1 MTQDEAIKILGLK
14 AVASADDIN
23 AAANQKKA
31 DLESKVSSAPTDA
44 LKAKFQ
50 QLLDKVV
57 TAEQSLNQAG
67 SSKASSGS
75 RSPLS
80 ETKMA
85 DLPGMAPDAGVDSSM
100 QTLQLGTTLAG
111 RYEIKEQIG
120 AGGMGAVYRA
130 SDSNTGK
137 DLALKVLLP
146 ALMQHERARERFLD
160 EARISQQLSHPNIVN
175 VYDVQQDGDYY
186 FLTMELL
193 EGQDLRQVMDNRKLA
208 RSVFAIDEVQEIIS
222 AVSEGLAYAHKYTV
236 HRDIK
241 PENIWLTEQGEYKIM
256 DFGIARVQS
265 TSQRT
270 QTGAAMGTAYYMAP
284 EQLKGQSDID
294 GRADQYALAVLAYE
308 LLSGEVPAGMIEPI
322 QQHRKDVPKGMA
334 KAIHQA
340 LAPRPE
346 NRFENITEFSAAIS
360 AKGSGLNVGWALPTK
375 SLGIAASVVG
385 VIVLV
390 AILGSSGALSNLGD
404 LLPKS
409 AEQIA
414 AEKAA
419 SIQLQGEVETLKRR
433 LESRR
438 RDLKQQVR
446 DAERNKDKDL
456 WQLEE
461 WQNLS
466 ENHIFES
473 SRYGKL
479 NGLEKLSESQIRD
492 KTFEQAEK
500 TLSQIK
506 GEYER
511 LLNLYSAAEKLPLI
525 KQQAKQSKTK
535 WVGYVRKGHGT
546 ADEATEAEEQY
557 KTAQQQRSGG
567 ALVDAQSAYQQAYNG
582 YKQLNQTAQQRQQV
596 AEAKAQK
603 EREVAAKAKTAAKR
617 KAVAQ
622 AKAKRIKKL
631 IRSLDLVKIP
641 SGSFQMGSNT
651 VGSTAMPVHRVNI
664 KAFKL
669 MSKEV
674 TFAQYDVYA
683 KATGKSLPDDSDGW
697 GRGNRPVI
705 RVNWQEAKD
714 FAKWLSKQTGKRFR
728 LPTEAEWEYACRS
741 GGKDQE
747 YCGGSSESSLAWHSE
762 NSGNKTHPVGQ
773 KQANGLGL
781 YDMSGNIWE
790 WTEDCW
796 NNSYKGAPSN
806 GSAWL
811 GGDCSKRVLRG
822 GSWSS
827 KPYNM
832 RSATRNRGTA
842 SYRSSLIYGF
852 RLAQD

>member
-1 MTQDEAIKILGLK
+1 M
-14 AVASADDIN
+14 
-23 AAANQKKA
+23 
-31 DLESKVSSAPTDA
+31 
-44 LKAKFQ
+44 
-50 QLLDKVV
+50 
-57 TAEQSLNQAG
+57 
-67 SSKASSGS
+67 
-75 RSPLS
+75 
-80 ETKMA
+80 
-85 DLPGMAPDAGVDSSM
+85 
-100 QTLQLGTTLAG
+100 
-111 RYEIKEQIG
+111 
-120 AGGMGAVYRA
+120 
-130 SDSNTGK
+130 
-137 DLALKVLLP
+137 
-146 ALMQHERARERFLD
+146 
-160 EARISQQLSHPNIVN
+160 
-175 VYDVQQDGDYY
+175 
-186 FLTMELL
+186 
-193 EGQDLRQVMDNRKLA
+193 
-208 RSVFAIDEVQEIIS
+208 
-222 AVSEGLAYAHKYTV
+222 
-236 HRDIK
+236 
-241 PENIWLTEQGEYKIM
+241 
-256 DFGIARVQS
+256 
-265 TSQRT
+265 
-270 QTGAAMGTAYYMAP
+270 
-284 EQLKGQSDID
+284 
-294 GRADQYALAVLAYE
+294 
-308 LLSGEVPAGMIEPI
+308 
-322 QQHRKDVPKGMA
+322 
-334 KAIHQA
+334 
-340 LAPRPE
+340 
-346 NRFENITEFSAAIS
+346 
-360 AKGSGLNVGWALPTK
+360 
-375 SLGIAASVVG
+375 
-385 VIVLV
+385 
-390 AILGSSGALSNLGD
+390 
-404 LLPKS
+404 
-409 AEQIA
+409 
-414 AEKAA
+414 
-419 SIQLQGEVETLKRR
+419 
-433 LESRR
+433 
-438 RDLKQQVR
+438 
-446 DAERNKDKDL
+446 
-456 WQLEE
+456 
-461 WQNLS
+461 
-466 ENHIFES
+466 
-473 SRYGKL
+473 
-479 NGLEKLSESQIRD
+479 
-492 KTFEQAEK
+492 
-500 TLSQIK
+500 
-506 GEYER
+506 EYER

-796 NNSYKGAPSN
+796 NDSYKGAPSN

-811 GGDCSKRVLRG
+811 GGDCSHRVLRG
-822 GSWSS
+822 GSWGIE
-827 KPYNM
+827 PDYM
-832 RSATRNRGTA
+832 RSAFRDRNTA
-842 SYRSSLIYGF
+842 TNRDITVGF